1 MYTCSLERLREFA
14 DDIDYQMLLDKNG
27 KCDNVLGIHFEMF
40 IFKYCVVLQEV
51 ARLGDPENGIGPI
64 DM

>member
-27 KCDNVLGIHFEMF
+27 KCDNVLGIQFEMF
-40 IFKYCVVLQEV
+40 IFE
-51 ARLGDPENGIGPI
+51 
-64 DM
+64 